1 MSNMKI
7 AGALMLFFCLLV
19 AVNATPGKVYINGK
33 CIDCNKPDND
43 DNIIMP
49 PDHMT
54 GGSMSYSLASGAMTF
69 GILYHLF
76 NMMNV

>member
-1 MSNMKI
+1 MKS
-7 AGALMLFFCLLV
+7 AGALMLIFCLLV

-43 DNIIMP
+43 DGIIMP
-49 PDHMT
+49 PDHGT
-54 GGSMSYSLASGAMTF
+54 AGSISYTLTSGAIAF

-76 NMMNV
+76 SLITV